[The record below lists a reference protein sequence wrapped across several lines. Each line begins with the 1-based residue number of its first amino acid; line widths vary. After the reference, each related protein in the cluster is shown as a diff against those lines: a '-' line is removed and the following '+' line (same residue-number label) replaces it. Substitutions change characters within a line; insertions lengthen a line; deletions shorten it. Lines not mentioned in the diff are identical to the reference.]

1 MKKYLL
7 LVAAL
12 VISVPAQAGNLL
24 EAVVAR
30 VGDRIITR
38 SQFEHRL
45 NAGLQEI
52 ERTAL
57 PSEIAPAQAKF
68 RSELLNEMLS
78 ELLIKDRADRLNISV
93 SPAEIT
99 DALNRLKSQ
108 YGFSSDEEFQ
118 QSLERSGLSRSE
130 MESRLRDSLLT
141 NKVFARELRSR
152 ADLSDRELRLRY
164 DREKE
169 QYRRPERARVREIIV
184 IPEDWT
190 RPVTVEEARQKAA
203 AAAEKG
209 RQGGDFAALAR
220 EVSDSPSKEA
230 GGDLGVLARGELITL
245 LDQAVFAAPA
255 GTIVGPIETRSGFH
269 VLRVEERLP
278 SEVPGFD
285 EVKDQLRKDASEET
299 FQRDYKAYIERL
311 RKEAFLQVN
320 ENNLPRS

>member
-1 MKKYLL
+1 MKKYLI

-12 VISVPAQAGNLL
+12 FFTIPAQAGNLL

-38 SQFEHRL
+38 SQYENRL
-45 NAGLQEI
+45 NAGLEEI

-57 PSEIAPAQAKF
+57 PSEIAATQARF

-78 ELLIKDRADRLNISV
+78 ELLIKDRADRLNITV
-93 SPAEIT
+93 SPAEIN
-99 DALNRLKSQ
+99 DALGRLKSQ

-164 DREKE
+164 DRERE
-169 QYRRPERARVREIIV
+169 QYRRPERARVREIIL
-184 IPEDWT
+184 IPADWT
-190 RPVTVEEARQKAA
+190 RPVAVEEARQKAT
-203 AAAEKG
+203 AAAERA

-255 GTIVGPIETRSGFH
+255 GTVVGPIETRSGFH

-299 FQRDYKAYIERL
+299 FKRDYKAYIERL
-311 RKEAFLQVN
+311 RKEAFLQVH
-320 ENNLPRS
+320 EKNLPQS